1 MTKRF
6 NRSIKAAFSGFRHVL
21 VFELNF
27 KIMVIVAIIV
37 IGMMLYFPTSRT
49 EKGILLVMIF
59 AVLVLELVNSVIER
73 LIDFVHIGHHDK
85 IREIKDLMASIVL
98 VVAFAAIAI
107 GILIFWPYAIN
118 LLNSSTIGTGSGS
131 TL

>member
-6 NRSIKAAFSGFRHVL
+6 ERSIKAALSGFRHVL

-27 KIMVIVAIIV
+27 KIMFIVAIFV
-37 IGMMLYFPTSRT
+37 VGLMLYFPTSRT
-49 EKGILLVMIF
+49 EKALLLVMIF

-73 LIDFVHIGHHDK
+73 IIDFVHIGHHEK

-98 VVAFAAIAI
+98 VVVFASASI
-107 GILIFWPYAIN
+107 GVLVFWPYVK
-118 LLNSSTIGTGSGS
+118 LQLGF
-131 TL
+131 

>member
-6 NRSIKAAFSGFRHVL
+6 NRSIKAALSGFRHVL

-27 KIMVIVAIIV
+27 KIMVIIAIAV
-37 IGMMLYFPTSRT
+37 IGLMLYFPTST
-49 EKGILLVMIF
+49 LEKAVLLVMIF

-73 LIDFVHIGHHDK
+73 IIDFVHIGHHEK

-98 VVAFAAIAI
+98 VVVFAAGAI
-107 GILIFWPYAIN
+107 GILVFWPHFKA
-118 LLNSSTIGTGSGS
+118 LLF
-131 TL
+131 